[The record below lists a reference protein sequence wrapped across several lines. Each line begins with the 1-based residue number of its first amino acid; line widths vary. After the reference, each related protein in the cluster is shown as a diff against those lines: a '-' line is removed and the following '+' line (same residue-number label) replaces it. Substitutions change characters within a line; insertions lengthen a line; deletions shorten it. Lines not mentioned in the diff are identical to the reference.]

1 MANMNIN
8 IKKDETKR
16 LEDLIKNEEESLK
29 SREKDIENDWVLISD
44 FMKEVSNKADSAQI
58 VFNLKIGI

>member
-16 LEDLIKNEEESLK
+16 IEDLIKNWIK
-29 SREKDIENDWVLISD
+29 GFFID
-44 FMKEVSNKADSAQI
+44 
-58 VFNLKIGI
+58 

>member
-16 LEDLIKNEEESLK
+16 IEDLIKNEEESLK
-29 SREKDIENDWVLISD
+29 QRENDIKNDWELITS
-44 FMKEVSNKADSAQI
+44 FM
-58 VFNLKIGI
+58 